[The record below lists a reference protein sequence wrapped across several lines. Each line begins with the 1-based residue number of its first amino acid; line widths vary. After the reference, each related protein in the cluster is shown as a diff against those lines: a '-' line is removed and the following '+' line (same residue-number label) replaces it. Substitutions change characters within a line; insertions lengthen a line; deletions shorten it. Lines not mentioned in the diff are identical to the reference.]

1 MEMKPHSNRGFS
13 TMEIVAAATI
23 GLLATALLAETSIL
37 ATKTFKKVS
46 EVASA
51 HTVGR
56 RAFDMFVADVQKADL
71 SMAKFPAWSSS
82 PWYTAKDDK
91 CIILRQPKFKS
102 DLTVDT
108 KNWTVVTY
116 RLVAA
121 SVAADGPFVLKRT
134 ESPLMVDPGVSS
146 SASMGTTR
154 TVAKNIKSV
163 QWNQLTNQT
172 FWGDRNTKNFYIRS
186 TPEPDTAQ
194 IKLKALIGGE
204 DRLADGKA
212 TISGTKVTLYKA
224 MQYGVAMDVCYRIK
238 PETSLNA
245 TGDNS
250 ASAMFVKVV
259 FQPQWTGNDHTTK
272 TREVTLSAMPQL
284 ENKVD

>member
-1 MEMKPHSNRGFS
+1 MEMKQHTQRGFS
-13 TMEIVAAATI
+13 TMEIIAAATV
-23 GLLATALLAETSIL
+23 GLMATALLAETSIL

-56 RAFDMFVADVQKADL
+56 RAFDGFVADIQKADM
-71 SMAKFPAWSSS
+71 SMAKFPGWSST
-82 PWYTAKDDK
+82 PWFTAKDDK
-91 CIILRQPKFKS
+91 CIILRQPKFKA

-121 SVAADGPFVLKRT
+121 SVAADGPFVLNRT
-134 ESPLMVDPGVSS
+134 ESPLMINPGVSS

-154 TVAKNIKSV
+154 TVAKNIKSAV
-163 QWNQLTNQT
+163 WNQMTNQT
-172 FWGDRNTKNFYIRS
+172 FWGDQYTKDYYIRS

-194 IKLKALIGGE
+194 IKLKALIGGV

-212 TISGTKVTLYKA
+212 TRSGNKITLYKSL
-224 MQYGVAMDVCYRIK
+224 QYGVAMDVSYRIK
-238 PETSLNA
+238 PEAALDYLA
-245 TGDNS
+245 DNS
-250 ASAMFVKVV
+250 AGAVFAKFV
-259 FQPQWTGNDHTTK
+259 FQPRWTANNHSTQ
-272 TREVTLSAMPQL
+272 TREITLSAMPQL
-284 ENKVD
+284 ENKPD